1 MVEGV
6 LSSIEFALSLT
17 DALESQHTEELM
29 IQVGQKKKAKYWG
42 DFSVSKVA
50 RLKEPVACQ
59 CEELGTALFDPT
71 IVKIHWE
78 TSPSDD
84 KHEFWFPY
92 WMTIA
97 GKEKY
102 GQFAPM
108 IGERALL
115 ELMEDAIRQ
124 DFFSESFLEGLRRA
138 VSVKLNG

>member
-1 MVEGV
+1 MFPGFV
-6 LSSIEFALSLT
+6 LEHEQKE
-17 DALESQHTEELM
+17 ESM

-42 DFSVSKVA
+42 GFTVSKVA
-50 RLKEPVACQ
+50 RLQKPVACQ

-84 KHEFWFPY
+84 KHEFWFPC
-92 WMTIA
+92 WITIG

-108 IGERALL
+108 IGEKALL

-124 DFFSESFLEGLRRA
+124 DFFSRSFLEGLGRA
-138 VSVKLNG
+138 VDAKLSS